1 MTKIKQK
8 NPQLIRRAMNG
19 HQRLFGT
26 KRQLPSTAKLSN
38 CQSCR
43 FTYGHEFWVAN
54 ESVWSQ

>member
-43 FTYGHEFWVAN
+43 FTTAMNSE
-54 ESVWSQ
+54 